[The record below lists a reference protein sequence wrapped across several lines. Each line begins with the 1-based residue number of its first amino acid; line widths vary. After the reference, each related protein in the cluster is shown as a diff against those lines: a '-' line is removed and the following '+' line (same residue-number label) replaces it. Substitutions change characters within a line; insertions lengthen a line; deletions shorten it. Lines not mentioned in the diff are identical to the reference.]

1 MARAPQTARD
11 RGRESESAFLRE
23 VVLRGP
29 VSRSEIAPRIGL
41 DPAQV
46 SRIARRMID
55 FGLVRERPEAPDEGP
70 VRPGGRSRPLT
81 VDPRGGQVLGIVIAP
96 TVQTVALADIG
107 RNVIGSADFQFEPV
121 ADAEGLVLRLAEECR
136 RLTGAHAPDRS
147 RLLGGFVMITAE
159 VNPET
164 GDVWGAPYL
173 GWGAFPLRAQLE
185 ALLGVPME
193 VRMLA
198 ATIGRAEVLF
208 GAARGRGDVLAMLCG
223 VGVGAAVLID
233 GRYVGATRFPGGPIG
248 RMTVVAED
256 GATAMV
262 DEAAGGVGILR
273 RLLGERI
280 ALAPLSHIDL
290 DLHDAIERDR
300 AGDPRVAGL
309 MTGAGRALGRLA
321 AQHAQF
327 VRPEIVL
334 VSGPLA
340 MSPSYMAGI
349 RVALS
354 EAVTPPIE
362 VAASRV
368 TGPEGG
374 NWATCSM
381 AVYEYLVERPLDL
394 QPV

>member
-1 MARAPQTARD
+1 MARVAQPGRD

-29 VSRSEIAPRIGL
+29 VSRSEIAARIGL

-55 FGLVRERPEAPDEGP
+55 FRLVRERPEAPDEGP

-107 RNVIGSADFQFEPV
+107 RNVIDSADFQFEPV
-121 ADAEGLVLRLAEECR
+121 ADAEGLVLRLAEQCR
-136 RLTGAHAPDRS
+136 RLIGTHSPDPG
-147 RLLGGFVMITAE
+147 RLLGGFVMVTAE
-159 VNPET
+159 LNPET
-164 GDVWGAPYL
+164 GDIWEAPYL
-173 GWGAFPLRAQLE
+173 GWGAFPLRARLE
-185 ALLGVPME
+185 ALLDVPME
-193 VRMLA
+193 VRMVA

-208 GAARGRGDVLAMLCG
+208 GAARGRSDVLAMLCG
-223 VGVGAAVLID
+223 VGIGAAVLID
-233 GRYVGATRFPGGPIG
+233 GRYVGPTRFPGGPIG
-248 RMTVVAED
+248 RMTVLAED
-256 GATAMV
+256 GAAVIV
-262 DEAAGGVGILR
+262 DDAAGGIGILR
-273 RLLGERI
+273 RLLGERSDP
-280 ALAPLSHIDL
+280 APLSHIDL

-300 AGDPRVAGL
+300 AGDPRVAAL

-321 AQHAQF
+321 AQHARF

-340 MSPSYMAGI
+340 MSPSYIAGI

-354 EAVTPPIE
+354 ETVTPPIE

-368 TGPEGG
+368 TGAEGG
-374 NWATCSM
+374 NWSACSM

-394 QPV
+394 QPL